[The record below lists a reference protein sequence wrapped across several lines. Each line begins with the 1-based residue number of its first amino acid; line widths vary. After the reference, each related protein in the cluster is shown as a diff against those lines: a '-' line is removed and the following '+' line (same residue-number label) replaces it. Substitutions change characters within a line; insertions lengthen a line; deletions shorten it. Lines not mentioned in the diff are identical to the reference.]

1 MSSIPKPSTAPD
13 MPVVGPTRNEV
24 TVFSGQRVYMP
35 RHVVFIDSR
44 HRDAGAY
51 PDANRYVIHLDDT
64 LRNVDSIELV
74 FAVVYK
80 FGTEDVVSLFI
91 DEIPNRIYSNAQAVT
106 DAFTQLP
113 LVHYVN
119 EYHGGYN
126 SYQSYKKFRVPIE
139 RLSKLTIS
147 FKDSSGLLVKML
159 DHVLRFEIKTLERQ
173 GSIDT
178 RYVERLAEP
187 LSPGRALLG
196 LGEAYTARDVHNA
209 YANKRRLYQQEQK
222 SSAEIQQLEKIY
234 KQVIRR
240 L

>member
-1 MSSIPKPSTAPD
+1 
-13 MPVVGPTRNEV
+13 
-24 TVFSGQRVYMP
+24 MP

-44 HRDAGAY
+44 HRDTASY
-51 PDANRYVIHLDDT
+51 PDPNHYVIHLDDT
-64 LRNVDSIELV
+64 LRNVDSVELV

-80 FGTEDVVSLFI
+80 FGTEDVVNLFI

-126 SYQSYKKFRVPIE
+126 SYQSYKKFRVPLE
-139 RLSKLTIS
+139 RLTRLTIN

-159 DHVLRFEIKTLERQ
+159 DHILRFEIKTLERQ

-178 RYVERLAEP
+178 HYVERLAEP
-187 LSPGRALLG
+187 LHPGRALLG
-196 LGEAYTARDVHNA
+196 LGESYTTRDVHNA
-209 YANKRRLYQQEQK
+209 YANKRRLYQHEQR
-222 SSAEIQQLEKIY
+222 SAAELQRLEKIY
-234 KQVIRR
+234 KQVLRR